1 MQLGGITQGLSQL
14 FQRTGS
20 TALSSAPAASDEQAV
35 SSSTPQANAALQN
48 IVNQYN
54 LESIS
59 PRELAALATELQR
72 AGGLSPKELQGLQRL
87 RQELEESGVGAD
99 EPIDLLQFV
108 QQRMSQ
114 FRQNATQAR
123 QSGADPQ
130 VVASADLTANFA
142 IEQSRLID
150 KLTTLQHPNQ
160 RSSLDV
166 ST

>member
-1 MQLGGITQGLSQL
+1 MQLSGITQGLGKY
-14 FQRTGS
+14 FQRPGMATPSGAPPTS
-20 TALSSAPAASDEQAV
+20 DELSSTV
-35 SSSTPQANAALQN
+35 TTPQANAALQN
-48 IVNQYN
+48 IVNKYN

-72 AGGLSPKELQGLQRL
+72 AGGLSPQELQGLQRL

-99 EPIDLLQFV
+99 DPINLLQFV
-108 QQRMSQ
+108 EQRVSQ
-114 FRQNATQAR
+114 FRQNAAQAR

-130 VVASADLTANFA
+130 LVASADVTANFA

-150 KLTTLQHPNQ
+150 KLTTLQNPHQ
-160 RSSLDV
+160 VSSLDV